1 MKATTTIVIDSRKP
15 LKSGKFPIKL
25 RVTYNRKQVYYP
37 ADLSLLPLE
46 FENVRGKNPKGDF
59 KRIKLKLDALEQKA
73 NKIIEELTVF
83 DFNSFQKKLYSDQQV
98 RDDVFMYFDKMINL
112 NVQKGNLGTASN
124 YRCSLNSFKQFKS
137 KLTFIEITVEF
148 LEKYEAWL
156 FAAGKSV
163 TTLSMYVRSLKSVIN
178 HATADG
184 TLSKDFS
191 YPFGSKNKYLFQIP
205 TSKNVKKALSL
216 AEIKLFFSYIP
227 EIGSWEEKALDFW
240 IFSYLANGMN
250 MKDIANLKYKDI
262 DGDYI
267 KFVRAKT
274 KNTTAVVT
282 PITIFQTPE
291 IKKLIEK
298 WGNVNKD
305 KDCQIFSILNANDS
319 LERQRAVL
327 QQFIKMVNKYMRV
340 ISKKVGIDKPCTTYY
355 ARHSFSTVM
364 KRSGANVQFIS
375 EALGHSSIN
384 TTKSYLDSFEDD
396 VKKEMAKALTN
407 FN

>member
-1 MKATTTIVIDSRKP
+1 MKATTTIVIDTRKP
-15 LKSGKFPIKL
+15 LKNGKSPIKL
-25 RVTYNRKQVYYP
+25 RVTFNRKQVYYP
-37 ADLSLLPLE
+37 ADLSLLQSE
-46 FENVRGKNPKGDF
+46 FELVRSNNPKGDF

-73 NKIIEELTVF
+73 NKIIDDLPIF
-83 DFNSFQKKLYSDQQV
+83 DFSTFQKTLYRDQQV
-98 RDDVFMYFDKMINL
+98 RHDVYSYFEHMIDL
-112 NVQKGNLGTASN
+112 HTQKKSLGTASN
-124 YRCSLNSFKQFKS
+124 YRCSLNSFKQFKP
-137 KLTFIEITVEF
+137 KLTFIDITVEF
-148 LEKYEAWL
+148 LEKYETWL
-156 FAAGKSV
+156 IGAGKSV

-178 HATADG
+178 HAIADG
-184 TLSKDFS
+184 TLSKDFN
-191 YPFGSKNKYLFQIP
+191 YPFGNKNKYLYQIP
-205 TSKNVKKALSL
+205 NSKNVKKALTL
-216 AEIKLFFSYIP
+216 AEIKLYFTYKP
-227 EIGSWEEKALDFW
+227 AVGSWEEKALDFW

-250 MKDIANLKYKDI
+250 MKDVLNLKYSDI
-262 DGDYI
+262 DDEYI

-274 KNTTAVVT
+274 KKTNAVVT

-291 IKKLIEK
+291 LKSIVLK

-305 KDCQIFSILNANDS
+305 GYIFPILKEDDS

-327 QQFIKMVNKYMRV
+327 QQFIKMVNKYMRI

-364 KRSGANVQFIS
+364 KRSGANIQFIS